1 MLLYIIF
8 YRIFLFTLSIACDCT
23 VYNNYNINEKNS
35 SIIVDKSNN
44 PNKLHYSLNSSNFSQ
59 ISPIEEDNVENIVK
73 FTRLVLEAET
83 IHLKLSNILSDYYF
97 RIFLVNLDSNC
108 KSKPRINSCP
118 SQTHY
123 LSLDKNKTKNG
134 ATPFS
139 LLNTPTPN
147 SNKTEV
153 AKCHVDRCNSREV
166 PLSIMGNR
174 KENYVLRFSEGL
186 VGSTDGF
193 GFNRDFLVRSNLVP
207 DNCVFVDLLR
217 NPPSYTGYN
226 GQDDWRLMYD
236 EIDKYDNMS
245 CKESLHFYKL
255 ISGMR
260 GAISA
265 FSALNYECTNAYEA
279 YEDQTE
285 LPSYQSN
292 YHYYN
297 NKLSK
302 HKDRLE
308 NIYYTY
314 KYILS
319 AVVRLKGYLD
329 NFNSNLQL
337 VNNDLYL
344 HLKDFLTFINK
355 SNITTDSNGSN
366 HNNLQTECGKEM
378 VEKFDRL
385 IELVNC
391 VECEKCKLHGKLK
404 LSAIQT
410 SIKILMTDVDKLG
423 ELDLN
428 RNDLVALFHG
438 LDYFAQSIL
447 IIERFEQ
454 HKKRRIMLYPL
465 RFLLGCLLAIVVI
478 YKQEILSLPIFKL

>member
-1 MLLYIIF
+1 
-8 YRIFLFTLSIACDCT
+8 
-23 VYNNYNINEKNS
+23 
-35 SIIVDKSNN
+35 
-44 PNKLHYSLNSSNFSQ
+44 
-59 ISPIEEDNVENIVK
+59 
-73 FTRLVLEAET
+73 
-83 IHLKLSNILSDYYF
+83 
-97 RIFLVNLDSNC
+97 
-108 KSKPRINSCP
+108 
-118 SQTHY
+118 
-123 LSLDKNKTKNG
+123 
-134 ATPFS
+134 
-139 LLNTPTPN
+139 
-147 SNKTEV
+147 
-153 AKCHVDRCNSREV
+153 
-166 PLSIMGNR
+166 
-174 KENYVLRFSEGL
+174 
-186 VGSTDGF
+186 
-193 GFNRDFLVRSNLVP
+193 
-207 DNCVFVDLLR
+207 
-217 NPPSYTGYN
+217 
-226 GQDDWRLMYD
+226 MYD

-366 HNNLQTECGKEM
+366 HNNLQTEY
-378 VEKFDRL
+378 L
-385 IELVNC
+385 TI
-391 VECEKCKLHGKLK
+391 HQ
-404 LSAIQT
+404 LS
-410 SIKILMTDVDKLG
+410 
-423 ELDLN
+423 
-428 RNDLVALFHG
+428 
-438 LDYFAQSIL
+438 
-447 IIERFEQ
+447 
-454 HKKRRIMLYPL
+454 
-465 RFLLGCLLAIVVI
+465 
-478 YKQEILSLPIFKL
+478 

>member
-226 GQDDWRLMYD
+226 GQDDWYR
-236 EIDKYDNMS
+236 
-245 CKESLHFYKL
+245 FTT
-255 ISGMR
+255 IS
-260 GAISA
+260 S
-265 FSALNYECTNAYEA
+265 T
-279 YEDQTE
+279 
-285 LPSYQSN
+285 
-292 YHYYN
+292 
-297 NKLSK
+297 
-302 HKDRLE
+302 
-308 NIYYTY
+308 
-314 KYILS
+314 
-319 AVVRLKGYLD
+319 
-329 NFNSNLQL
+329 
-337 VNNDLYL
+337 
-344 HLKDFLTFINK
+344 
-355 SNITTDSNGSN
+355 
-366 HNNLQTECGKEM
+366 
-378 VEKFDRL
+378 
-385 IELVNC
+385 
-391 VECEKCKLHGKLK
+391 
-404 LSAIQT
+404 
-410 SIKILMTDVDKLG
+410 
-423 ELDLN
+423 
-428 RNDLVALFHG
+428 
-438 LDYFAQSIL
+438 
-447 IIERFEQ
+447 
-454 HKKRRIMLYPL
+454 
-465 RFLLGCLLAIVVI
+465 
-478 YKQEILSLPIFKL
+478 